1 LIYCD
6 LHCHSKKKNSFIY
19 GCNTAANGGF
29 TSWTKTRLLPRIL
42 ANQTPLFNLKDCRFR
57 IDPDK
62 LGTARVIIWKEFGVT
77 NSFTLENSFFGY
89 QIGANDTQVFTP
101 DDYRFIGE
109 SLSKSFVE
117 YRNCL
122 KQIEKELSV
131 THGWLKPK
139 LLLEVTGIPA
149 AQKIAEE

>member
-1 LIYCD
+1 M
-6 LHCHSKKKNSFIY
+6 
-19 GCNTAANGGF
+19 
-29 TSWTKTRLLPRIL
+29 
-42 ANQTPLFNLKDCRFR
+42 
-57 IDPDK
+57 
-62 LGTARVIIWKEFGVT
+62 T